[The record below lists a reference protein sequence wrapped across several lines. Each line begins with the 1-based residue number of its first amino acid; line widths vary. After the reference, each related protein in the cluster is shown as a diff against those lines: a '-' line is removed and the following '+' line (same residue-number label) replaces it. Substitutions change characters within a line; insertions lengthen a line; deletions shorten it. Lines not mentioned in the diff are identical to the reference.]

1 MKKLTINIEPDLL
14 DPFKANC
21 EMEGSNMSVE
31 VRKFM
36 RRYNRARKNE
46 RIRLN
51 NNQKRKI
58 KNSDK

>member
-1 MKKLTINIEPDLL
+1 MTIKIDPDLH
-14 DPFKANC
+14 DVFKANC